1 MAQTSDKTYL
11 ANSLTAIDPP
21 LRKIIHYRQGRQE
34 VCFEPVFPQSSQC
47 TDRRSEFLL
56 ASTTVHPTYKISK
69 SSPTYADI
77 PCSLTSPQPTKQP
90 RGELICPSK
99 KIKPPPVPDT
109 SDWSPPRAKIFSYRL
124 HTAHSQPTAVLHT
137 SPRPKPEA
145 RDQLQSYDLRRYIDT
160 PVKKGGVSRGND
172 LFFHHVN
179 NVQRDQA
186 AQWEFPPHPGA
197 ACGRQV
203 SFYLSLVFPLDPLH
217 APNLSRNLVAGVMSR
232 LTMGWGNTGWE

>member
-1 MAQTSDKTYL
+1 MEECLSGRMPPVSRLGAWGRLGAETCVTQYRKFALCRESFPGRRMAQTSDKTYL

-77 PCSLTSPQPTKQP
+77 PCSLTSPQPTNQP

-99 KIKPPPVPDT
+99 KLSHCLCPIPAIGVHPALKY
-109 SDWSPPRAKIFSYRL
+109 SA
-124 HTAHSQPTAVLHT
+124 TAYIQPTASLQQYCIPAHGPSQRPET
-137 SPRPKPEA
+137 SC
-145 RDQLQSYDLRRYIDT
+145 
-160 PVKKGGVSRGND
+160 SRTTSEG
-172 LFFHHVN
+172 
-179 NVQRDQA
+179 
-186 AQWEFPPHPGA
+186 
-197 ACGRQV
+197 
-203 SFYLSLVFPLDPLH
+203 
-217 APNLSRNLVAGVMSR
+217 
-232 LTMGWGNTGWE
+232 T